1 MAVIEQPASF
11 DYDEARIADRL
22 AALPLASRVL
32 FGCACAERLMPAYR
46 WFCHRTGSGD
56 FELVRQILDAGW
68 SISGPALAPEPE
80 AGLWREQIG
89 ELVPRDDDEA
99 MFPGSAVAQNAVAS
113 VAYFMETR
121 RTGDARASVWAA
133 RQLYEAADVI
143 VQQGAAT
150 QSYVGDISKE
160 APVQLVLAGI
170 SSALD
175 DLADPDPRCLL
186 EAAQRDGDAFL
197 AFLAGYS

>member
-1 MAVIEQPASF
+1 MEQQSSF

-46 WFCHRTGSGD
+46 WFCHKTGSGD

-68 SISGPALAPEPE
+68 SMSGPDLAPEPE
-80 AGLWREQIG
+80 SGLWREQIG
-89 ELVPRDDDEA
+89 QVVPGDDDEA
-99 MFPGSAVAQNAVAS
+99 LLPGSAVAQNAVAS
-113 VAYFMETR
+113 VAYVLEAWC
-121 RTGDARASVWAA
+121 TGDGRASVWAA

-143 VQQGAAT
+143 VQQGAAA
-150 QSYVGDISKE
+150 QSYVEDISNE

-175 DLADPDPRCLL
+175 DLADPDPRRLL

-197 AFLAGYS
+197 AFLAG